1 MTGPASVEL
10 PQRLHGREAELA
22 AVVRLVGRVRA
33 GHGGALGL
41 AGRPGL
47 GRTALLDQ
55 AARVFRAP
63 STARSASGGGATVLY
78 ARAAASEA
86 SLPYSGLHAL
96 LCAAAVEPPADVLRS
111 GMPPAALLG
120 LLRSLAK
127 QGPLLACVDDVHLW
141 DTQSRAALGFVAR
154 RLDAPYPVGLVLTVA
169 AHRADDPALTG
180 LPLLRLAPLTGQ
192 SASALLDDLA
202 PTGVDAVVRA
212 ELLAEAEGSPRLLH
226 DLVAALDLDQ
236 LGGRAPLPY
245 PLVPAEVLRRAHAAY
260 IRALP
265 DGVRALLLLTA
276 AAREAGPRGDVPVEV
291 LLRAAATGADTDP
304 ADLPAAEASGVVSI
318 TGDRVRFASALL
330 RRCVYE
336 GEPPARR
343 RAAHA
348 ALADILDGEAHRL
361 LRSLHRACAAEGTD
375 AALAD
380 ALAAAAAQ
388 PHHSHRRRSA
398 ALTRSAELTADD
410 TTRAARLTAAAD
422 QARLAGDT
430 RTARAL
436 VARARRLPSEE
447 GVRGH
452 AELVHGTLAL
462 RDGPVADARET
473 LRTAARLLAP
483 HHPAAAAEAR
493 LGAAEAAWSTGHPAA
508 CLDALAPV
516 PGHDPLGDYRTGM
529 RAFLAGRW
537 NQGRTAL
544 RRCIGQADS
553 ATDPALLLRAG
564 AAALVVGDVEAANTA
579 YTRALAAARAHGT
592 ALLVPQALEHLAYSE
607 LRAGCH
613 ARASAHAQQGLPA
626 AHRTG
631 QRNTAA
637 HLHAVLALA
646 ASVSGDTDACAEH
659 AATALAHAAAHGLA
673 QAAALASWALART
686 DLALGRVHEAAAR
699 LDPLVHPGP
708 RQGHFAVRMLAV
720 PCFIEAVA
728 RAGEPARGQAALSR
742 FTVWTAATAD
752 PQAPAQLA
760 RCRALLARPEEAGDL
775 YALALAHHDRA
786 DGDFERA
793 RTDLLYGTWLR
804 RHRHPRE
811 ARTPLRDALVG
822 FESRG
827 ARAWAEQAGA
837 ELRAA
842 GDTAGTT
849 PPGPAAVLAGLTAQQ
864 QRVAQ
869 RVAEG
874 ATNREVAEQLS
885 VSPRTVDHHLRNVFA
900 VLGIRS
906 RVELARL
913 VTRAGDT
920 QRLRRTPTG
929 EPDFPAEYWNSR
941 RPGR

>member
-1 MTGPASVEL
+1 M
-10 PQRLHGREAELA
+10 
-22 AVVRLVGRVRA
+22 
-33 GHGGALGL
+33 
-41 AGRPGL
+41 
-47 GRTALLDQ
+47 
-55 AARVFRAP
+55 
-63 STARSASGGGATVLY
+63 
-78 ARAAASEA
+78 
-86 SLPYSGLHAL
+86 PYSGLHAL
-96 LCAAAVEPPADVLRS
+96 LCCAAAEPPTDVLRS
-111 GMPPAALLG
+111 GLPPAALLG
-120 LLRSLAK
+120 LLRTLARR
-127 QGPLLACVDDVHLW
+127 GPLLACVDDVHLW
-141 DTQSRAALGFVAR
+141 DPWSRAALGFAAR
-154 RLDAPYPVGLVLTVA
+154 RLDAPCPVGLVLTVA
-169 AHRADDPALTG
+169 AHRADDPALGG
-180 LPLLRLAPLTGQ
+180 LPLLWTAPLTDQ
-192 SASALLDDLA
+192 AAAALLDDLA

-226 DLVAALDLDQ
+226 DLVAALCPDQ
-236 LGGRAPLPY
+236 LEGRAPLPY

-260 IRALP
+260 VRALP
-265 DGVRALLLLTA
+265 DGVRALLLLVA
-276 AAREAGPRGDVPVEV
+276 AAGETEPRGDVPVEV
-291 LLRAAATGADTDP
+291 LLRAAAAGADTDP
-304 ADLPAAEASGVVSI
+304 ADLPAAEASGVLSG
-318 TGDRVRFASALL
+318 TGDRVRFVSALL
-330 RRCVYE
+330 RRCVYA
-336 GEPPARR
+336 GAPPARR

-348 ALADILDGEAHRL
+348 ALADVLDGAAHRL
-361 LRSLHRACAAEGTD
+361 LRSLHRARATEGTD
-375 AALAD
+375 PALAD
-380 ALAAAAAQ
+380 ALAAEAAQ
-388 PHHSHRRRSA
+388 PDHGHRRRSA
-398 ALTRSAELTADD
+398 AFARSAELTADR

-430 RTARAL
+430 RAARAL
-436 VARARRLPSEE
+436 VARARRLPAADE
-447 GVRGH
+447 VRGR

-462 RDGPVADARET
+462 RDGPGADARLI

-483 HHPAAAAEAR
+483 HDPAAAAEAR
-493 LGAAEAAWSTGHPAA
+493 LGAAEAAWATGDAA
-508 CLDALAPV
+508 AYRDALTPDPD
-516 PGHDPLGDYRTGM
+516 PGPLGDYRTGM

-537 NQGRTAL
+537 SRGRAAL
-544 RRCIGQADS
+544 RRCIGQADGV
-553 ATDPALLLRAG
+553 TDPALLLRTG
-564 AAALVVGDVEAANTA
+564 AAALVVGDVAAANTA
-579 YTRALAAARAHGT
+579 NTRALAAAHARGT
-592 ALLVPQALEHLAYSE
+592 TLLVPQALEHLAYSE
-607 LRAGCH
+607 LRAGHH
-613 ARASAHAQQGLPA
+613 ARASAHAYQGLSA

-720 PCFIEAVA
+720 PCYIEAVA
-728 RAGEPARGQAALSR
+728 RTGEPARGRAALSR

-811 ARTPLRDALVG
+811 ARTHLRNALVG

-842 GDTAGTT
+842 GDTAGAAA
-849 PPGPAAVLAGLTAQQ
+849 PGSAAALAGLTAQQ
-864 QRVAQ
+864 QRIAH
-869 RVAEG
+869 RVAAG

-900 VLGIRS
+900 ALGIRS
-906 RVELARL
+906 RVDLARL
-913 VTRAGDT
+913 VNGAGDSEKP
-920 QRLRRTPTG
+920 RRTVRDD
-929 EPDFPAEYWNSR
+929 PDLPARHGNSR
-941 RPGR
+941 GPCR